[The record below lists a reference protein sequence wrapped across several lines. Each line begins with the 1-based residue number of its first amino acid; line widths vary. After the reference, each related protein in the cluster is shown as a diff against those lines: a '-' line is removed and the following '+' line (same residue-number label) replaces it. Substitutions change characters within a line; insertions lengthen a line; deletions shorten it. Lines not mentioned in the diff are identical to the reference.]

1 MKRIY
6 LFTLFTA
13 LAIITNA
20 QKIEFTALTGYTV
33 NDNLRTYYASSEVDN
48 TSNFGG
54 ILSIE
59 VVRGSFMELS
69 YSRNDTRF
77 YYYNDDVGS
86 RAPLDIAIE
95 HYQFG
100 SLQQFDVHK
109 IIKPFAGLSIGL
121 SRYHPKEKLN
131 NREIDNMWAF
141 TPILAGG
148 VKISITE
155 WLGVRLQGRFIL
167 PFHLNM
173 GSDYTAGNGGLIGI
187 PNVSADFSAGLV
199 LRINRNILSAKK

>member
-6 LFTLFTA
+6 LIILFTA
-13 LAIITNA
+13 LTIITNA
-20 QKIEFTALTGYTV
+20 QRIELTALTGYTA
-33 NDNLRTYYASSEVDN
+33 NDNLRTYYTSSKVDN

-69 YSRNDTRF
+69 FSRNDTRF
-77 YYYNDDVGS
+77 YDYNDGS
-86 RAPLDIAIE
+86 RIPIDIAIE

-100 SLQQFDVHK
+100 SLQEFDVHK

-121 SRYHPKEKLN
+121 SRYHPKEYPDNL
-131 NREIDNMWAF
+131 EIYNMWAF
-141 TPILAGG
+141 TPIISGG
-148 VKISITE
+148 VKISITD
-155 WLGVRLQGRFIL
+155 WLGVRLQSRFIL

-173 GSDYTAGNGGLIGI
+173 GSKYTAGNGGLIGI

-199 LRINRNILSAKK
+199 LSINRNILSAKK